1 MTDDRIHRAVSAD
14 GTEIA
19 GRVQGQGP
27 PLVLVHGPVH
37 DGDIA
42 WEALLPHLT
51 DRFTCYLPSLRGRGS
66 SGDNPDHSP
75 PRSHFQEDV
84 NAFVDSIGKPVYLM
98 GWSEGG
104 SLALGAAAHSDAVA
118 AVAAYEPAVWTLMRE
133 DDLARVGAAIEQQ
146 GEATADGRLLDAAHI
161 FHHFVCTD
169 NEFAALDEDYL
180 DRQARLFPLLM
191 QEIQQGM
198 ADEGP
203 QPTDPKVLGQIDA
216 PVLVLLAQRTRLST
230 WFSDSAK
237 HVAQHVADAHVRELP
252 DVGHFAPLVAPE
264 PVTKELISFLASV
277 RQSA

>member
-51 DRFTCYLPSLRGRGS
+51 DRFTCYLPNLRGRGS

-75 PRSHFQEDV
+75 PRFQEDV
-84 NAFVDSIGKPVYLM
+84 TAFVDSIGEPVCLM
-98 GWSEGG
+98 GWSDGG
-104 SLALGAAAHSDAVA
+104 SLALGAAAHSGAVA
-118 AVAAYEPAVWTLMRE
+118 AVATYEPAVWTLMRE
-133 DDLARVGAAIEQQ
+133 DDLARFGAAIEQQ
-146 GEATADGRLLDAAHI
+146 GEATAAGRLVDAAHI
-161 FHHFVCTD
+161 FHRFVCTD
-169 NEFAALDEDYL
+169 NEFAALDADYL

-191 QEIQQGM
+191 QEVQQG
-198 ADEGP
+198 ASYEGP
-203 QPTDPKVLGQIDA
+203 EPTDPEVLGQIDA
-216 PVLVLLAQRTRLST
+216 PVLVLLAQQTRLDT
-230 WFSDSAK
+230 WFTDSAQ

-264 PVTKELISFLASV
+264 PVAKELISFLASV